1 MTLARQL
8 KAAAR
13 LDLGDVARSRW
24 PLFALGA
31 YALLASVL
39 VLVGTRESAVLGF
52 TGMSRVVLSFAH
64 VLLLILP
71 LLALAATVQVIAR
84 SREDGTIE
92 LLFSHPLSRTAYV
105 LAVTATRYLALTA
118 PLIAILFVMT
128 LGAAIFAPGAA
139 PWGMSLRAAAVS
151 AALLWAFVGVGMAV
165 SVGTRNQARA
175 IVLGLTIWAASVA
188 VLDLALVGVLLTWRV
203 DALALF
209 VLAAS
214 NPRPGGAARAPLRDR
229 ARPRHAR
236 PRRLLPLAARRLG
249 RSARPRPRLAGAGRD
264 RRLALG
270 AAHLPARRPRLTHAS
285 TEREARA

>member
-1 MTLARQL
+1 MTLGRQL
-8 KAAAR
+8 NAAAR

-39 VLVGTRESAVLGF
+39 VLVGMRESAVLGF

-105 LAVTATRYLALTA
+105 LAVTATRYLALTV
-118 PLIAILFVMT
+118 PLVAILLVMT

-188 VLDLALVGVLLTWRV
+188 LLDLALVGVLLTWRV

-214 NPRPGGAARAPLRDR
+214 NPVQ
-229 ARPRHAR
+229 
-236 PRRLLPLAARRLG
+236 
-249 RSARPRPRLAGAGRD
+249 SA
-264 RRLALG
+264 RLALLSGIEPDLGTLGPVGFFLSQRVGSG
-270 AAHLPARRPRLTHAS
+270 ALLVLGLAWPVLVGTAAWLWALRTFRRGDLV
-285 TEREARA
+285 

>member
-1 MTLARQL
+1 MTLGRQL

-39 VLVGTRESAVLGF
+39 VLVGMRESAVLGF

-105 LAVTATRYLALTA
+105 LAVTATRYLALTV
-118 PLIAILFVMT
+118 PLVAILLVMT

-188 VLDLALVGVLLTWRV
+188 LLDLALVGVLLTWRV

-214 NPRPGGAARAPLRDR
+214 NPVQ
-229 ARPRHAR
+229 
-236 PRRLLPLAARRLG
+236 
-249 RSARPRPRLAGAGRD
+249 SA
-264 RRLALG
+264 RLALLSGIEPDLGTLGPVGFFLSQRVGSG
-270 AAHLPARRPRLTHAS
+270 ALLVLGLAWPVLVGTAAWLWALRTFRRGDLV
-285 TEREARA
+285 

>member
-214 NPRPGGAARAPLRDR
+214 NPVQAA
-229 ARPRHAR
+229 
-236 PRRLLPLAARRLG
+236 
-249 RSARPRPRLAGAGRD
+249 
-264 RRLALG
+264 RLALLSGIEPDLGTLGPVGFFLSQRVGSG
-270 AAHLPARRPRLTHAS
+270 ALLVLGLAWPVLVGTAAWLWALRTFRRGDLV
-285 TEREARA
+285 

>member
-39 VLVGTRESAVLGF
+39 VLVGMRESAVLGF

-92 LLFSHPLSRTAYV
+92 LLFSHPLSRTAYI
-105 LAVTATRYLALTA
+105 LAVTATRYLALTV
-118 PLIAILFVMT
+118 PLVAILLVMT

-203 DALALF
+203 DAVALF

-214 NPRPGGAARAPLRDR
+214 NPVQAA
-229 ARPRHAR
+229 
-236 PRRLLPLAARRLG
+236 
-249 RSARPRPRLAGAGRD
+249 
-264 RRLALG
+264 RLALLSG
-270 AAHLPARRPRLTHAS
+270 IEPDLGTLGPVGFFLSQRVGSGVLLVLGLAWPVLVGTAAWLWALRSFRRGDLV
-285 TEREARA
+285 

>member
-1 MTLARQL
+1 MTLGRQL

-39 VLVGTRESAVLGF
+39 VLVGMRESAVLGF

-84 SREDGTIE
+84 AREDGTLE
-92 LLFSHPLSRTAYV
+92 LLFSQPLSRTAYV
-105 LAVTATRYLALTA
+105 LAVTATRYLALTV
-118 PLIAILFVMT
+118 PLVAILLVMT

-188 VLDLALVGVLLTWRV
+188 LLDLALVGVLLTWRV

-214 NPRPGGAARAPLRDR
+214 NPVQ
-229 ARPRHAR
+229 
-236 PRRLLPLAARRLG
+236 
-249 RSARPRPRLAGAGRD
+249 SA
-264 RRLALG
+264 RLALLSGIEPDLGTLGPVGFFLSQRVGSG
-270 AAHLPARRPRLTHAS
+270 ALLVLGLAWPVLVGTAAWLWALRTFRRGDLV
-285 TEREARA
+285 